1 MYTIREHP
9 TVSSAG
15 RWHLVSVRCNGSP
28 EPTTKSF
35 QVTIHAAE
43 AMVCTFANAFVP
55 SGSISIA
62 KITQGATGTAN
73 FLVSSRTAPPAQYRQ
88 RATTTASGVAAN
100 AKPVAVADATGHL
113 PLGAYAITEELP
125 PSALANGWTLTSVV
139 CNGVLERFAQG
150 TVKITPTP
158 AQHTVHCVYTDAF
171 SSAPPPP
178 PPPPVIAPAP
188 GSHSDLGAVALSD
201 LVVTKTASPTV
212 VTRGRAVSYRITV
225 RNLGPD
231 AAQRVVPGDRPRGPA
246 TVISVHNPAGA
257 CQTSLPIVC
266 RLGTIKPGATV
277 TITVQ
282 LAVDTSAPNLT
293 NRAVAGTATSERT
306 LTNNV
311 SQATVKVI
319 APRPAAPPPGLG

>member
-1 MYTIREHP
+1 M
-9 TVSSAG
+9 G
-15 RWHLVSVRCNGSP
+15 R

-125 PSALANGWTLTSVV
+125 AECVGQWLDADVGGVQRRARTV
-139 CNGVLERFAQG
+139 CPG
-150 TVKITPTP
+150 TVKITLTP
-158 AQHTVHCVYTDAF
+158 AHPVHCVYTDAF

-178 PPPPVIAPAP
+178 PPPPVILPHQAAIATWAPSRSA
-188 GSHSDLGAVALSD
+188 
-201 LVVTKTASPTV
+201 
-212 VTRGRAVSYRITV
+212 
-225 RNLGPD
+225 
-231 AAQRVVPGDRPRGPA
+231 
-246 TVISVHNPAGA
+246 IS
-257 CQTSLPIVC
+257 S
-266 RLGTIKPGATV
+266 
-277 TITVQ
+277 
-282 LAVDTSAPNLT
+282 
-293 NRAVAGTATSERT
+293 
-306 LTNNV
+306 
-311 SQATVKVI
+311 
-319 APRPAAPPPGLG
+319 